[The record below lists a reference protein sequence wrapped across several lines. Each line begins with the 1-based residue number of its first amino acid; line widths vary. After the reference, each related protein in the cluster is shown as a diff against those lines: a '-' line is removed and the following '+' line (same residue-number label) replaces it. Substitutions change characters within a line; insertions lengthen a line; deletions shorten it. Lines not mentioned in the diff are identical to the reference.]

1 LLVPRWLVLGPWRS
15 EFPQPLDRQPTT
27 RDQRPTTMSWNE
39 VCSVRRG
46 MRITSL
52 DDLRVFQLSRALA
65 DEISRLL
72 TRPGFERDWE
82 LRRQIASSS
91 ARIPS
96 QIAEGYGQ
104 RSDRHCAHFQSIA
117 RGSCNE
123 MCAHLSV
130 ACGRGHIS
138 PTERDELIQRY
149 VRIGKGLTRW
159 IQYLEDRIGRSGP
172 VADSQGEPPT
182 DPRS

>member
-1 LLVPRWLVLGPWRS
+1 MVVSGWSVVDGCS
-15 EFPQPLDRQPTT
+15 PLNPGTQHARAPA
-27 RDQRPTTMSWNE
+27 
-39 VCSVRRG
+39 

-52 DDLRVFQLSRALA
+52 DDLQVFQLSRVLA
-65 DEISRLL
+65 DEISAVL
-72 TRPGFERDWE
+72 TRPGFQRDWE
-82 LRRQIASSS
+82 LRRQMANSS

-130 ACGRGHIS
+130 ACGRGYI
-138 PTERDELIQRY
+138 TVDEREDLIRRY

-159 IQYLEDRIGRSGP
+159 ISYLEDRVGRSSS
-172 VADSQGEPPT
+172 VAGSDWEPTT
-182 DPRS
+182 DGSN

>member
-1 LLVPRWLVLGPWRS
+1 MLGS
-15 EFPQPLDRQPTT
+15 T
-27 RDQRPTTMSWNE
+27 
-39 VCSVRRG
+39 G

-52 DDLRVFQLSRALA
+52 DDLQVFQLSRALA
-65 DEISRLL
+65 DEISRILE
-72 TRPGFERDWE
+72 RAGFQQDWE
-82 LRRQIASSS
+82 LRRQMANSS

-130 ACGRGHIS
+130 ACGRGHIT
-138 PTERDELIQRY
+138 PAERDDLTARY

-159 IQYLEDRIGRSGP
+159 IQYLEDRIGRSGS
-172 VADSQGEPPT
+172 VDDSRREPTTDHQNQPPT
-182 DPRS
+182 SQDQPPTTRD

>member
-1 LLVPRWLVLGPWRS
+1 
-15 EFPQPLDRQPTT
+15 
-27 RDQRPTTMSWNE
+27 
-39 VCSVRRG
+39 

-52 DDLRVFQLSRALA
+52 DDLQVFLLSKGLA
-65 DEISRLL
+65 DEISSMLM
-72 TRPGFERDWE
+72 RPGFEKDWE
-82 LRRQIASSS
+82 LRRQMANAS

-130 ACGRGHIS
+130 ACGRGYIGER
-138 PTERDELIQRY
+138 ERDDLIRRY

-159 IQYLEDRIGRSGP
+159 IQYLEARARVTPPVIDSDNESITGDRTWLTTKVSEQ
-172 VADSQGEPPT
+172 D
-182 DPRS
+182 

>member
-1 LLVPRWLVLGPWRS
+1 
-15 EFPQPLDRQPTT
+15 
-27 RDQRPTTMSWNE
+27 
-39 VCSVRRG
+39 

-52 DDLRVFQLSRALA
+52 DDLQVFQLSKALA
-65 DEISRLL
+65 DEVSFILE
-72 TRPGFERDWE
+72 RPCFARDWDM
-82 LRRQIASSS
+82 RHQMANAS

-130 ACGRGHIS
+130 ACGRGHIT
-138 PTERDELIQRY
+138 PAERDDLTKRY

-159 IQYLEDRIGRSGP
+159 IQYLEDRIERRGSE
-172 VADSQGEPPT
+172 DSSQREPSSDIGT
-182 DPRS
+182 NN